1 MLNRIL
7 LKAIT
12 KQLLDDISYATF
24 VLPIFEIKKE
34 ENEYKIKITAL
45 LNKSNVSISK
55 ERTIRVKN
63 WVQLLV
69 GYEYQKELLRKSLIE
84 NIVDENK

>member
-7 LKAIT
+7 IKAIT

-24 VLPIFEIKKE
+24 ITSIFNIKKE
-34 ENEYKIKITAL
+34 ENEFKIIITAL
-45 LNKSNVSISK
+45 LYKNNVAISK
-55 ERTIRVKN
+55 VRTIRVKN

-69 GYEYQKELLRKSLIE
+69 SYEYQKEILRKSLID
-84 NIVDENK
+84 NITEDNK